1 MPVTGNFGHGEV
13 REMSIDK
20 KKQLSDRQLAVLESE
35 MQKHRKS
42 VGLAYVLLIFLGN
55 IGIHQFY
62 LGKTRRGLAYLLLG
76 VVGWIS
82 LFSSFLGGAGGGVGG
97 IGLLCF
103 VVVGI
108 FLLIDLFTLPKQ
120 VRAANETAED
130 KILSE
135 LLVVEDDQAKS

>member
-1 MPVTGNFGHGEV
+1 
-13 REMSIDK
+13 MSIDK
-20 KKQLSDRQLAVLESE
+20 KKQISDRQLAILESE

-62 LGKTRRGLAYLLLG
+62 LGKTRRGLAYLVLG

-82 LFSSFLGGAGGGVGG
+82 LFSSFLGEGNGGAGSIG
-97 IGLLCF
+97 ILCF

-120 VRAANETAED
+120 VRAATELAEN
-130 KILSE
+130 KILNE
-135 LLVVEDDQAKS
+135 LLVTEDDSDKS